1 MTEQKYE
8 HFTSGIFPK
17 RKSINQISPCVRYN
31 LLCYLWHNVLDRVE
45 SWCEVLEWSLGLM
58 SWFGI
63 IELYIN
69 EIFYEELF
77 QCSTDLMDLH
87 NNSLWPVFVASNNIY
102 HESVSYGQYWI
113 CNSFCKQYF
122 IIRSKCQ
129 VCSPLDNGYIYKK
142 KSVFVNNCTCHMT
155 LLYHT

>member
-1 MTEQKYE
+1 MTGQKYE

-17 RKSINQISPCVRYN
+17 RKSINQISLCVRYN

-58 SWFGI
+58 FWFGI

-87 NNSLWPVFVASNNIY
+87 NNSPWPVFVASNNIY
-102 HESVSYGQYWI
+102 HESVSDNIGSVILSANTISLYGA
-113 CNSFCKQYF
+113 NV
-122 IIRSKCQ
+122 RS
-129 VCSPLDNGYIYKK
+129 VLLWTMVIYKK
-142 KSVFVNNCTCHMT
+142 IKIKKIVF
-155 LLYHT
+155 L